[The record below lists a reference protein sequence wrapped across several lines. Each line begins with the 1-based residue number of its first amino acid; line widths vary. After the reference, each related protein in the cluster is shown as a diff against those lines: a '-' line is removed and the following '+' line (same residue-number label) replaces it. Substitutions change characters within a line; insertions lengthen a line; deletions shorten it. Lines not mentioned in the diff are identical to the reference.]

1 MPTYTTNAPLNFCGS
16 IATIRL
22 SHEGEPD
29 GLSVIEHHLP
39 FGYAPPL
46 HIHLNQ
52 DEFFH
57 ILTGSLCV
65 EVGGELINAGPGDIL
80 RAPKGVPHRFIV
92 VSEGGARALVM
103 TVGPEFE
110 RFVREGSEPLPA
122 GRADFPRA
130 PLPEEIALV
139 SAAAIRNELELIGPP
154 LTLADISLQAA

>member
-1 MPTYTTNAPLNFCGS
+1 MTDYTTNAPLNFCGS

-22 SHEGEPD
+22 SHEGQPD
-29 GLSVIEHHLP
+29 GLSVIENHLS
-39 FGYAPPL
+39 FGYATPL

-52 DEFFH
+52 DEIFH

-65 EVGGELINAGPGDIL
+65 EIDGRLISAGPGDIL
-80 RAPKGVPHRFIV
+80 KAPKGVPHRFIV
-92 VSEGGARALVM
+92 VSKGGARALVM

-110 RFVREGSEPLPA
+110 SFVREGSDLLPA
-122 GRADFPRA
+122 DRADFPRA

-154 LTLADISLQAA
+154 LTLADTRLRAA